1 MLPEGAPGVDEQSF
15 DQILCSTGWRQ
26 TLINPTLSRVHGLKR
41 RRCSA
46 HLIACGLVVSPFMD
60 STDVSRLLLP
70 IRPTDHVT
78 GPEDA
83 PYTLV
88 EYGDYECADCGRLY
102 VILRDLQKD
111 IASRLRIVFRHYPL
125 SGIHRHAQQAAEAAE
140 SAGAQGKFWE
150 MHTLLFERQEA
161 LRTKNL
167 IRYAKELALD
177 VERFRHELKHETHSE
192 RVRADFLAGVQNGVY
207 GTPGLFLNGVRYDGA
222 WDNKSLRS
230 LLMSK
235 DDS

>member
-1 MLPEGAPGVDEQSF
+1 MQ
-15 DQILCSTGWRQ
+15 
-26 TLINPTLSRVHGLKR
+26 
-41 RRCSA
+41 
-46 HLIACGLVVSPFMD
+46 
-60 STDVSRLLLP
+60 
-70 IRPTDHVT
+70 
-78 GPEDA
+78 
-83 PYTLV
+83 
-88 EYGDYECADCGRLY
+88 
-102 VILRDLQKD
+102 
-111 IASRLRIVFRHYPL
+111 
-125 SGIHRHAQQAAEAAE
+125 
-140 SAGAQGKFWE
+140 
-150 MHTLLFERQEA
+150 TLLFERQEA